1 MGYAAALAL
10 MLALVIM
17 IVTLIQR
24 YWFPEENLIKG
35 YQVTVKRFQWVKEFY
50 IHNLVLYAIITFL
63 PFAWALSASFK
74 RYQKLFQVEPI
85 LFPNRLHW
93 KTTSKFSAKNH
104 CLARWLFNSV
114 FVAICVTG
122 FNLLFNSM
130 AGYALARIQFQEINC
145 GFLILAVLMILDKS
159 R

>member
-17 IVTLIQR
+17 IVTHSALLVLR
-24 YWFPEENLIKG
+24 RKLLWDNREAFSVGKG
-35 YQVTVKRFQWVKEFY
+35 YT
-50 IHNLVLYAIITFL
+50 ILVLYAIITFL

-104 CLARWLFNSV
+104 CLGVGYSM
-114 FVAICVTG
+114 CS
-122 FNLLFNSM
+122 LLFVLL
-130 AGYALARIQFQEINC
+130 G
-145 GFLILAVLMILDKS
+145 LICYLTQWLDMP
-159 R
+159 